1 MVSRP
6 RAADDFDA
14 IRRRVAELREEKVRA
29 LNSGDDPPSRPPR
42 PYQLSMR
49 GEKLALREFL
59 CRQDPLRAFCP
70 LAGLRN
76 YPKDSSKIFRFV
88 LIVCR
93 QTGGSGSAIAAP

>member
-49 GEKLALREFL
+49 GEKLALRGIL
-59 CRQDPLRAFCP
+59 VSARSSSSILPTSGA
-70 LAGLRN
+70 RN
-76 YPKDSSKIFRFV
+76 YPKDSSRY
-88 LIVCR
+88 
-93 QTGGSGSAIAAP
+93 

>member
-14 IRRRVAELREEKVRA
+14 IRRRMAELREKKVRA
-29 LNSGDDPPSRPPR
+29 LNSGDDPSRPPR

-70 LAGLRN
+70 LAGPEKEFL
-76 YPKDSSKIFRFV
+76 KIFCPDR
-88 LIVCR
+88 CR
-93 QTGGSGSAIAAP
+93 QKAGGSGSAAP